1 MAKAIGIDLGT
12 TNSVAAFK
20 EAGVEVVTHSENKPP
35 DYKLTPS
42 AVAEINGKVCV
53 GLEALNALKDQPS
66 DVIVSIKR
74 LMGRGFLD
82 DRVQSM
88 KSKSSY
94 KIDRSTK
101 GTENSLSV
109 WMGGKEYE
117 PEDISAFILKKV
129 VENAIKYRQEQLG
142 KTGESITQ
150 AVITI
155 PAYFNDKQKQAT
167 RTAAYRAGLTPI
179 ELLPEPTAAAISY
192 GFSPDSSDVKTIL
205 VYDFGGGT
213 FDASLITATG
223 TEFIELGK
231 AGDLWLGGDN
241 IDEELINFV
250 KNQVKQEEGIDNID
264 ALIERMPD
272 KQRNQLKAELKVACE
287 RAKIELSQF
296 TEAMVQP
303 TAQLVDEDGYLV
315 PISVTIA
322 RQVFEGMI
330 SNLVDRTIQIC
341 HEALRISEYTIDLVD
356 VVLLVGGS
364 SQIPL
369 VQEKMK
375 QAFGAEKVVVHPRP
389 MYAVAEGAAI
399 VAAKKVNKVGTV
411 SRDYCIRLADGSF
424 TTEIA
429 QGEVL
434 PIFKS
439 RVYKTVSDSQRLVHF
454 EFFSPDRVAESLEGE
469 TKYERIGDLWLPLE
483 GKLKIGTE
491 IVVFYELDEK
501 ETELKVSAHLKND
514 SSVRVQTTFSR
525 GRSDE
530 IIYKSI
536 EEFIN
541 EINENSFLSE
551 VGVEALA
558 NDLIPILKRAGSI
571 IDPNTG
577 RENKDV
583 YNLTEAEF
591 KRVKVR
597 FSPSFVMLGDLM
609 TELDFILRLGSDL
622 LPETYKV
629 RLKSLQG
636 EIDNALAS
644 GAESEIDGI
653 YERAKR
659 EIGLLPE
666 PVLLL
671 LALKHEISVVAQGHP
686 EHKEFLWLHFSE
698 LISGMEHH
706 DRLRIES
713 AFKEIDRVL
722 SQYTSDNL
730 SAAKLITGISL

>member
-375 QAFGAEKVVVHPRP
+375 QAFGAEKIVVHPHP

-434 PIFKS
+434 PILKS
-439 RVYKTVSDSQRLVHF
+439 RVYKTVSDSQHLVHF

-469 TKYERIGDLWLPLE
+469 TKHERIGDLWLPLE
-483 GKLKIGTE
+483 GKLKKGTE

>member
-375 QAFGAEKVVVHPRP
+375 QAFGAEKIVVHPHP

-434 PIFKS
+434 PILKS
-439 RVYKTVSDSQRLVHF
+439 RVYKTVSDSQHLVHF

-469 TKYERIGDLWLPLE
+469 TKHERIGDLWLPLE
-483 GKLKIGTE
+483 GKLKKGTE

-629 RLKSLQG
+629 RLKSLKRD
-636 EIDNALAS
+636 IDNALAS